1 MIIEIVIGLVVLV
14 AIGAA
19 VSPKFRATLQIWNSK
34 ANDAATTPLDRQKN
48 DYDHMVA
55 DVTKQVGNVA
65 SAKAGAVQADQD
77 AQAAK
82 AELEKLEGQF
92 ETFSARLSDGA
103 RTELANNIATAEA
116 SVKSTA
122 EISEA
127 AHGASDMALKALDGA
142 REKLKVAANQ
152 IQSNEQKARV
162 TAVLASAAQ
171 VSEEL
176 SGINSKIGKFNEAN
190 RQVDHDYIAAQER
203 LKMSQGTST
212 EQELAAMEKQ
222 SSADAVIARMNA
234 KIAAKNGTATPATPP
249 AAQ

>member
-1 MIIEIVIGLVVLV
+1 
-14 AIGAA
+14 
-19 VSPKFRATLQIWNSK
+19 
-34 ANDAATTPLDRQKN
+34 
-48 DYDHMVA
+48 
-55 DVTKQVGNVA
+55 
-65 SAKAGAVQADQD
+65 VQADQD